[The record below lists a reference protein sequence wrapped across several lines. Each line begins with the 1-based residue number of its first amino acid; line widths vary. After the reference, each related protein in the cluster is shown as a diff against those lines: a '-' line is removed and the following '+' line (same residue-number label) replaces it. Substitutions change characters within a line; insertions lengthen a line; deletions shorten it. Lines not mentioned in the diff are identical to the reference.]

1 MEEIRNTIEGLEDT
15 KRITE
20 EHIDN
25 LEDMINQGFVKAEF
39 TTDYQNEIRECNQV
53 IRITNQ
59 KIQTLKEALKI
70 LEEEN

>member
-39 TTDYQNEIRECNQV
+39 TTNYQNEIRECNQT
-53 IRITNQ
+53 IRDINQ
-59 KIQTLKEALKI
+59 KIKTLKEVMEI